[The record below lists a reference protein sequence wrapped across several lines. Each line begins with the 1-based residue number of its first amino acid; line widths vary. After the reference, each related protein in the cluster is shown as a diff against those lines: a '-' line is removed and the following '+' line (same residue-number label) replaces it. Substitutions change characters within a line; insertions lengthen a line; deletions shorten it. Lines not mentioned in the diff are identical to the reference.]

1 MNEFS
6 YKIIMLHLRRK
17 IKDLNEVRQNVSRD
31 DERIV
36 KTTCDELRSVIRIIE
51 TEVKYSEKNGVRTER
66 DVEIL
71 KEMYE
76 EMF

>member
-6 YKIIMLHLRRK
+6 YKIIILHLRKR
-17 IKDLNEVRQNVSRD
+17 IRQLEKTRD
-31 DERIV
+31 DDHV
-36 KTTCDELRSVIRIIE
+36 VVELRKVIRTIE
-51 TEVKYSEKNGVRTER
+51 VEIKYAEKNGVRTER

>member
-6 YKIIMLHLRRK
+6 NKIIMLHLK
-17 IKDLNEVRQNVSRD
+17 RQIRLLEEKRD
-31 DERIV
+31 DDHV
-36 KTTCDELRSVIRIIE
+36 AKTAVAELRKVIRTID
-51 TEVKYSEKNGVRTER
+51 TEIKYAEKNGVRTER